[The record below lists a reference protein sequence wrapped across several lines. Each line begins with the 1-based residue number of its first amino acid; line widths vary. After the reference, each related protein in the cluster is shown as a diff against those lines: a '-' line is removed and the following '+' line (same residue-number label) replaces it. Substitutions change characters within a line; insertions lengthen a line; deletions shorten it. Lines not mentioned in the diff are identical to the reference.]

1 MRILLPTLLLAAF
14 ATSPFAQDPV
24 EDQQPE
30 FELAT
35 SSDWDQ
41 LLEIYKAAHGG
52 AERYDGVDYL
62 SFDWTVFNVDPETG
76 EEVPSNTR
84 KVQMR
89 FRDDPDREL
98 VRALRIDETVQVL
111 LDGESRDVELVT
123 LLTETELTVHR
134 KLGEGEYQEL
144 TNSQDLLKSQEVDG
158 KALFAQ
164 LDLLLFLDSRDLR
177 GQYRGMMKRDGEQ
190 YIAVEASFRPGRAVP
205 EPSRLYFDTST
216 ALIER
221 VDIFDPKTKRRTG
234 TTRLEGY
241 KDHDGVKFPER
252 FVAFDRE
259 MEKLGGWQV
268 ANFEINA
275 ETPEEVFLK
284 P

>member
-14 ATSPFAQDPV
+14 ATSPFAQDPPKD
-24 EDQQPE
+24 EGPG
-30 FELAT
+30 FEIVT
-35 SSDWDQ
+35 TSDWDQ

-62 SFDWTVFNVDPETG
+62 SFDWTVFYVDPETG

-89 FRDDPDREL
+89 FRDNPDQEQ
-98 VRALRIDETVQVL
+98 VRSLRIDETVQVV
-111 LDGESRDVELVT
+111 LDGETRDVELVT
-123 LLTETELTVHR
+123 LLTELEMEVYR
-134 KLGEGEYQEL
+134 KTGEDSYQEL
-144 TNSQDLLKSQEVDG
+144 TNSRDLLTSQAVDS

-177 GQYRGMMKRDGEQ
+177 AQYRGMMKRDGEQ
-190 YIAVEASFRPGRAVP
+190 YIAVEAGFRPGREVP
-205 EPSRLYFDTST
+205 EPARLYFDTST

-221 VDIFDPKTKRRTG
+221 IDIFDPKTKRRTG

-241 KDHDGVKFPER
+241 KDHDGIKFPER

-259 MEKLGGWQV
+259 QEKIGGWQITE
-268 ANFEINA
+268 FEINP